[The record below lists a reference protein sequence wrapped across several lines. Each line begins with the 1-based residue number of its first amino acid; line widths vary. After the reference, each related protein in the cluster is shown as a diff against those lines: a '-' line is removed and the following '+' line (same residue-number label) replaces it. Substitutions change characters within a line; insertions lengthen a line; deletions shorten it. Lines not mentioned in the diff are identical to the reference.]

1 MTGIWEYPNLDQLDD
16 FIASGIVEAQN
27 ELSDEDVGG
36 PVELIRGRQAFVIGE
51 FGQGTGE
58 IGNEPLEVA
67 IIFRAE
73 GLDQPSLNPQFDNTV
88 RAIIQEFYTLINNN
102 EVPTPDQYD
111 RWFTYLDITPIPED
125 QRSDR
130 LTAILLT
137 GKQEM
142 AGGRDSIYDL
152 TNNQR
157 VEYQEDTLFNQLPRT
172 PQDEIG
178 EEEEEDEE
186 EDEDDG
192 RLGVFE
198 DDDEEEE
205 SEEEEEAVEESESE
219 TAEEI
224 LDVLSVNDDEIEVES
239 HRGKQKVE
247 KRDPYNFE
255 VEMMAPTPQE
265 SARIRGIPFAAGI
278 PVQAEVPD
286 IIDEIRDELWDDTN
300 FVFIGRALRSGGIL
314 VEEDEFAESTPFGTF
329 PRTGIYI
336 RNRLKYEGATYL
348 YDLYKDLTYY
358 TGMIRTFYDIDFTT
372 ATYQAFRTYMSTLR
386 RISEEEE
393 GPVLIEKMSQP
404 QAASRGLEVVPDHPA
419 IEGEKAPWLENRQYY
434 MINTNADT
442 HDAWKDP
449 TGWYYDEDEQ
459 EGESGEQAG

>member
-1 MTGIWEYPNLDQLDD
+1 MTGIWEYPNLDQLED
-16 FIASGIVEAQN
+16 FITTGIVEAQN
-27 ELSDEDVGG
+27 NLIGGDIAG
-36 PVELIRGRQAFVIGE
+36 PVELIRGRQVFVIGE

-58 IGNEPLEVA
+58 IGGEPLEVA
-67 IIFRAE
+67 IVFRAE
-73 GLDQPSLNPQFDNTV
+73 GLEQPSLNPQFDNIV

-111 RWFTYLDITPIPED
+111 EWFTYLDITPIAED

-130 LTAILLT
+130 LTAIMLT

-142 AGGRDSIYDL
+142 AGGRDFIYDL
-152 TNNQR
+152 TNKQR
-157 VEYQEDTLFNQLPRT
+157 VEYQEDTPFNQLPRT

-178 EEEEEDEE
+178 EEEEDEEEEEGSLGVFDDEDEE
-186 EDEDDG
+186 ESEDEK
-192 RLGVFE
+192 
-198 DDDEEEE
+198 EEEE
-205 SEEEEEAVEESESE
+205 TEPE

-247 KRDPYNFE
+247 KRDPYDFE
-255 VEMMAPTPQE
+255 IEMMAPTPQE
-265 SARIRGIPFAAGI
+265 SARIRGVPFAAGI

-286 IIDEIRDELWDDTN
+286 IIDEIRDELWDDTD
-300 FVFIGRALRSGGIL
+300 FVFIGKALRSGGIL

-434 MINTNADT
+434 MINSGADT
-442 HDAWKDP
+442 HVAWKDP
-449 TGWYYDEDEQ
+449 TGWYYEEDEAG
-459 EGESGEQAG
+459 GESGEQAG